1 MLWKFIKSLSSICG
15 MLHVRCNTWLCFVL
29 CVGRLG
35 LGNDNNYCSVQE
47 VIFPPGHRPAA
58 VCCGTDASIV
68 VTKAGRVLATGNNK
82 YVGMHTL

>member
-1 MLWKFIKSLSSICG
+1 MYIAFA
-15 MLHVRCNTWLCFVL
+15 WLYI
-29 CVGRLG
+29 GRLG

-47 VIFPPGHRPAA
+47 VPFPSEHNPVS

-82 YVGMHTL
+82 YTIVYGMHVC